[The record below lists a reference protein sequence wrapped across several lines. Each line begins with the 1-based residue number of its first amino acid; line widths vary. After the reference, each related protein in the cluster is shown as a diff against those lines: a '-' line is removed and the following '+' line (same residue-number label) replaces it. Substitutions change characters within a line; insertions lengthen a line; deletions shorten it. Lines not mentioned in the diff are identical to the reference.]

1 MERTMSDPSLRSLAQ
16 VLHSKLQ
23 SAQTL
28 DAADRASL
36 EQLARDLHAL
46 LDSPSAAADPT
57 HAGILDRMRDATT
70 RFEVSHPELTATL
83 SQIGKGLGDM
93 GI

>member
-1 MERTMSDPSLRSLAQ
+1 MSDPSLRSLAQ

-28 DAADRASL
+28 DASDRASL
-36 EQLARDLHAL
+36 EQLSSDLHAL
-46 LDSPSAAADPT
+46 LDSSGAAAADT
-57 HAGILDRMRDATT
+57 AHAGILDRMRDAAT
-70 RFEVSHPELTATL
+70 RFEVSHPDLTATL
-83 SQIGKGLGDM
+83 VQIGKGLGDM

>member
-1 MERTMSDPSLRSLAQ
+1 MSDSSLRDLAQ

-23 SAQTL
+23 SAQSL

-36 EQLARDLHAL
+36 EQLSSDLHAL
-46 LDSPSAAADPT
+46 LDSPGAPADP
-57 HAGILDRMRDATT
+57 ASASILDRMRDATT
-70 RFEVSHPELTATL
+70 RFEVSHPDLTATL
-83 SQIGKGLGDM
+83 AQIGKGLGDM